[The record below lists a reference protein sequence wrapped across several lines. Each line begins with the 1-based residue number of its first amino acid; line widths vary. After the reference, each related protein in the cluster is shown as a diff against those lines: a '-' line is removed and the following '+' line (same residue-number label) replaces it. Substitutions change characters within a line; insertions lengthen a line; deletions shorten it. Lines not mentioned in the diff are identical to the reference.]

1 MKIIFTLALALAA
14 TAALVCG
21 QFHPQSETKAQPQAQ
36 SRAETNQ
43 PAKPDDGRTRVFI
56 TDSESWQMGGGLG
69 GGSVN
74 GTGGIA
80 GAVSGGARPQNAE
93 IMKTFGDRC
102 PAVTITIKKEMA
114 NYIVI
119 LEHEGG
125 KEFFQHDNKVAVF
138 NGIGD
143 MVYSGSTRSLGNA
156 VKDACETI
164 TREMRREERRA
175 ER

>member
-1 MKIIFTLALALAA
+1 
-14 TAALVCG
+14 
-21 QFHPQSETKAQPQAQ
+21 
-36 SRAETNQ
+36 
-43 PAKPDDGRTRVFI
+43 
-56 TDSESWQMGGGLG
+56 MGGGLG

-74 GTGGIA
+74 GTGGIV
-80 GAVSGGARPQNAE
+80 GAASGGARPQNAE

-102 PAVTITIKKEMA
+102 PAVTITIKREMA
-114 NYIVI
+114 DYIVI

-156 VKDACETI
+156 VKDACDTI
-164 TREMRREERRA
+164 TREMRREEARSAR
-175 ER
+175 